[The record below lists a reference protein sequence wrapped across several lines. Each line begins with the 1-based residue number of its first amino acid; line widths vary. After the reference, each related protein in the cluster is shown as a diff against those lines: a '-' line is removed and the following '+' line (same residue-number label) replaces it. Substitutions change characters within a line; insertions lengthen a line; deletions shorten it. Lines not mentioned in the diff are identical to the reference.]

1 LAMRVVI
8 VGAGEVGFNTALML
22 SGEGH
27 DVVLI
32 EQNEAL
38 VERATEQ
45 LDALAIQ
52 GNGASPR
59 LLAEAG
65 VEKSDLLIAATNS
78 DEANIIA
85 CLAAKAQGVPRTVA
99 RLHNP
104 DYYDPREPFARDMFR
119 IDFVIHTE
127 QMAAEEIKEALS
139 VPGAINVESFAR
151 ESIEVAEVILDADS
165 PVVGLRVRDAD
176 LPEQSLI
183 VGIVRG
189 GEALIPRGDTVLEPR
204 DHVFLI
210 GERRHVGRVI
220 EAVAT
225 DTAPVREVMI
235 FGGGRI
241 GLRLALAL
249 EQAGIAVKV
258 IERDEARARY
268 VASQLRKG
276 LVLHEDG
283 TSQDLLLQEGVDHMD
298 AFVAA
303 TGDDRANLLAAMY
316 ARRLGVRQTIA
327 GISRGEFAPLADAL
341 GVDITIS
348 PRLLAAGAILRF
360 VRRGEVV
367 AVTLL
372 ESGAE
377 MIELRVPERSRIAE
391 RPLSEVGFPEGALVG
406 AILRNG
412 RVVIPSGREALKPG
426 DDAVVFALAGA
437 VGEVEHL
444 FAP

>member
-1 LAMRVVI
+1 M
-8 VGAGEVGFNTALML
+8 GFNTALML
-22 SGEGH
+22 SREGH
-27 DVVLI
+27 HVVLI
-32 EQNEAL
+32 EQTRAL

-45 LDALAIQ
+45 LDVLAIQ

-78 DEANIIA
+78 DEVNIIA
-85 CLAAKAQGVPRTVA
+85 CLAAKTQGVPRTVA

-104 DYYDPREPFARDMFR
+104 DYYDPREPFAQEMFK

-127 QMAAEEIKEALS
+127 QMAAEEIKEALL
-139 VPGAINVESFAR
+139 VPGAINVESFAGDR
-151 ESIEVAEVILDADS
+151 IEVAEVVLDADS
-165 PVVGLRVRDAD
+165 PAVGLRVRDLK
-176 LPEQSLI
+176 LPEQSLVI
-183 VGIVRG
+183 GIVRR
-189 GEALIPRGDTVLEPR
+189 GEALVPRGDTVLEAR

-210 GERRHVGRVI
+210 AERRYVDKVV

-241 GLRLALAL
+241 GLRLAQAL
-249 EQAGIAVKV
+249 EGVGIAVKV

-283 TSQDLLLQEGVDHMD
+283 TSQDLLLQEGIDRMD
-298 AFVAA
+298 AFIAV
-303 TGDDRANLLAAMY
+303 TGDDRVNLLGALY
-316 ARRLGVRQTIA
+316 ARQLGARQTIA
-327 GISRGEFAPLADAL
+327 GISRAEFAPLSEAL
-341 GVDITIS
+341 GVDMTIS

-360 VRRGEVV
+360 VRRGDVV

-377 MIELRVPERSRIAE
+377 MIELRVPEKSRIAS

-412 RVVIPSGREALKPG
+412 RIIIPSGSEMLQPG
-426 DDAVVFALAGA
+426 DDAVVFALPAA
-437 VGEVEHL
+437 VDDVEHL